1 MGAMQESVRTF
12 LDSHDTADDLTL
24 ARDVVREAGQL
35 ALRMRRQGLTTE
47 FKTSISDVVTE
58 ADRAAEHFVSTV
70 LRTLRPDDGILGEEG
85 ASAPSASGRTW
96 VIDPVDG
103 TYNFTSD
110 FDYWC
115 SALALVEGDASAPQA
130 TILGAVHRPTTDH
143 TWVGGPE
150 IPTSCNGERLPRM
163 TPPQHADSEEHTREA
178 TLAELSLGTYLH
190 PSWMNRQDVLDV
202 WLSVARSSA
211 TIRMFGAA
219 SVDLALVASGDLGA
233 WMQHSVKDWDWLPG
247 LALVEGVGGVG
258 RAVEAGGVEWR
269 VAGSAAVV
277 EEMTALL
284 ASGDA

>member
-1 MGAMQESVRTF
+1 MQESVRTF
-12 LDSHDTADDLTL
+12 LDTHDTADDLTL

-70 LRTLRPDDGILGEEG
+70 LRELRPDDGILGEEG
-85 ASAPSASGRTW
+85 ASAPSTSGRTW

-115 SALALVEGDASAPQA
+115 SALALVEGPSSAP
-130 TILGAVHRPTTDH
+130 TRILLGAVHRPSTDH

-150 IPTSCNGERLPRM
+150 IPTSCNGEKLPSMSTEGRS
-163 TPPQHADSEEHTREA
+163 PR
-178 TLAELSLGTYLH
+178 LAEISLGTYLH
-190 PSWMNRQDVLDV
+190 PSWMHRESVLSA
-202 WLSVARSSA
+202 WLGVARSPA

-258 RAVEAGGVEWR
+258 RGVEAGGVEWKI
-269 VAGSAAVV
+269 AGPREIVD
-277 EEMTALL
+277 EIEALL
-284 ASGDA
+284 KD